1 MRLLPPALCAS
12 PGPARRGGVNPGTAT
27 SSRHP
32 LRHGQP
38 DLVSPGAEPGIRH
51 SCWKNGSG
59 VVFLRD
65 IPLPLM
71 HRPVFLEEQQN
82 PLSVRFVAP
91 QISRVPPRPH
101 QPKVSSHFSVSA
113 RCCLLLGIQDTTTK
127 IPSRTGQIDN
137 SGFFCFSRADFCIVS
152 ILIFLILNF
161 QRAGFVSVWVV
172 WSQRPWWSPDLLCVF
187 PRLSVKSPMEMSS
200 TSSTEKFYRIP
211 EGKGPHSVGCT
222 DLMTENAVEGSFL
235 RLYYPAYDATD
246 IEEARWIPDKEY
258 YQGLSDFL
266 NMYRVVGERL
276 FHYYVGSV
284 TCPAKS
290 NAAFKPEEKYPL
302 LVFSHGLGA
311 FRTIYSAI
319 CIEMASQGFIVAA
332 VEHRDE
338 SASATYYCK
347 RRSVSESQEESMPS
361 MEKEWIYY
369 RKLKTGEEERC
380 LRHKQVQQR
389 AQECIKALNLILK
402 INSGEEVTNVL
413 HSDFDWNSLKDS
425 VDTSRIA
432 VMGHSFGGATVIE
445 SLSKEIRFRCGIA
458 LDVWMLPVGDDI
470 CQNSVQQPLLFI
482 NSEKFQWAENILK
495 IKKLISNDTNKK
507 MITIKGSVHQSFPDF
522 TFVSGGIIARFFKLK
537 GEIDPNEAIDISN
550 RASLAFLQKHLSLK
564 KDFDQWDSLVDGIGA
579 NVIPGTNIDTS
590 PAEPES

>member
-12 PGPARRGGVNPGTAT
+12 PGPARRGGVAPGTAAPP
-27 SSRHP
+27 RHP

-38 DLVSPGAEPGIRH
+38 DLVSPEAAPGIRH
-51 SCWKNGSG
+51 SSWKNGSG

-65 IPLPLM
+65 IPLPLIN
-71 HRPVFLEEQQN
+71 RPVFLEEQQN
-82 PLSVRFVAP
+82 PPSVRFVTP
-91 QISRVPPRPH
+91 QISRVPPRPR
-101 QPKVSSHFSVSA
+101 QQKVSSHFSVSA
-113 RCCLLLGIQDTTTK
+113 RNCLLLGIQDITRK
-127 IPSRTGQIDN
+127 IPSGTG
-137 SGFFCFSRADFCIVS
+137 
-152 ILIFLILNF
+152 
-161 QRAGFVSVWVV
+161 
-172 WSQRPWWSPDLLCVF
+172 
-187 PRLSVKSPMEMSS
+187 LSVKAPMEMWS

-290 NAAFKPEEKYPL
+290 NAAFKPGEKYPL

-347 RRSVSESQEESMPS
+347 RRSVSESQEESTPN

-413 HSDFDWNSLKDS
+413 HSDFDWSSLKDS

-470 CQNSVQQPLLFI
+470 YQNSVQQPLLFI

-550 RASLAFLQKHLSLK
+550 HASLAFLQKHLSLK

-590 PAEPES
+590 PAEPE

>member
-1 MRLLPPALCAS
+1 
-12 PGPARRGGVNPGTAT
+12 
-27 SSRHP
+27 
-32 LRHGQP
+32 
-38 DLVSPGAEPGIRH
+38 
-51 SCWKNGSG
+51 
-59 VVFLRD
+59 
-65 IPLPLM
+65 
-71 HRPVFLEEQQN
+71 
-82 PLSVRFVAP
+82 
-91 QISRVPPRPH
+91 
-101 QPKVSSHFSVSA
+101 
-113 RCCLLLGIQDTTTK
+113 
-127 IPSRTGQIDN
+127 
-137 SGFFCFSRADFCIVS
+137 
-152 ILIFLILNF
+152 
-161 QRAGFVSVWVV
+161 
-172 WSQRPWWSPDLLCVF
+172 
-187 PRLSVKSPMEMSS
+187 MEMWS
-200 TSSTEKFYRIP
+200 TGSTERFYKIP

-222 DLMTENAVEGSFL
+222 DLMTEDAVEGSFL

-266 NMYRVVGERL
+266 NMYRAVGQRL
-276 FHYYVGSV
+276 FHYYV
-284 TCPAKS
+284 AKR
-290 NAAFKPEEKYPL
+290 NASPEITSSWY
-302 LVFSHGLGA
+302 
-311 FRTIYSAI
+311 Y
-319 CIEMASQGFIVAA
+319 
-332 VEHRDE
+332 RDE

-347 RRSVSESQEESMPS
+347 RRSVSESQEESTPN

-413 HSDFDWNSLKDS
+413 HSDFDWSSLEDS

-470 CQNSVQQPLLFI
+470 YQNSIQQPLLFI

-550 RASLAFLQKHLSLK
+550 HASLAFLQKHLSLK
-564 KDFDQWDSLVDGIGA
+564 KDFDRWDSLVDGIGP

-590 PAEPES
+590 PAEPE

>member
-12 PGPARRGGVNPGTAT
+12 PGPARRGGVAPGTAT
-27 SSRHP
+27 PPRHP
-32 LRHGQP
+32 LRLGQP
-38 DLVSPGAEPGIRH
+38 DLVSPEAEPGCRH
-51 SCWKNGSG
+51 SSWKNGSS

-65 IPLPLM
+65 IPLPLI

-82 PLSVRFVAP
+82 PPSVRFVTP
-91 QISRVPPRPH
+91 RVSPLPPRPR

-113 RCCLLLGIQDTTTK
+113 RCCLLLGIQDTTRK
-127 IPSRTGQIDN
+127 IPSGTG
-137 SGFFCFSRADFCIVS
+137 
-152 ILIFLILNF
+152 
-161 QRAGFVSVWVV
+161 
-172 WSQRPWWSPDLLCVF
+172 
-187 PRLSVKSPMEMSS
+187 LSVKAPMEMWS
-200 TSSTEKFYRIP
+200 TTSTERFYRIP

-290 NAAFKPEEKYPL
+290 NAAFKPGEKYPL

-347 RRSVSESQEESMPS
+347 RRSVSESQEESTPN

-470 CQNSVQQPLLFI
+470 YQNSVQQPLLFI

-495 IKKLISNDTNKK
+495 IQKLISNDTNKK

-550 RASLAFLQKHLSLK
+550 HASLAFLQKHLSLK
-564 KDFDQWDSLVDGIGA
+564 KDFDRWDSLVDGIGP

-590 PAEPES
+590 PAEPE

>member
-1 MRLLPPALCAS
+1 MIPSLPH
-12 PGPARRGGVNPGTAT
+12 GGTA
-27 SSRHP
+27 RH
-32 LRHGQP
+32 LGGR
-38 DLVSPGAEPGIRH
+38 GIRRDAQ
-51 SCWKNGSG
+51 SLLGMAPCQKLVFQAQGRFLPGRLSQLKTKAKFGPSPSGRARQWLCLRDRRPPVGAAAAPLAPQGSG
-59 VVFLRD
+59 WPSCSSGRRD
-65 IPLPLM
+65 GSTGRPGHRTPGLP
-71 HRPVFLEEQQN
+71 
-82 PLSVRFVAP
+82 
-91 QISRVPPRPH
+91 
-101 QPKVSSHFSVSA
+101 
-113 RCCLLLGIQDTTTK
+113 
-127 IPSRTGQIDN
+127 
-137 SGFFCFSRADFCIVS
+137 
-152 ILIFLILNF
+152 
-161 QRAGFVSVWVV
+161 
-172 WSQRPWWSPDLLCVF
+172 
-187 PRLSVKSPMEMSS
+187 VKAPMEMW
-200 TSSTEKFYRIP
+200 TNSTERFYRIP

-235 RLYYPAYDATD
+235 RLYYPACDATD
-246 IEEARWIPDKEY
+246 IEEARWIPDREY

-266 NMYRVVGERL
+266 NMYRIVGERL

-290 NAAFKPEEKYPL
+290 NAAFKPGEKYPL
-302 LVFSHGLGA
+302 LIFSHGLGA

-347 RRSVSESQEESMPS
+347 RRSVSESREESTS
-361 MEKEWIYY
+361 NMEKEWIYY

-402 INSGEEVTNVL
+402 ISSGEEVTNVL

-432 VMGHSFGGATVIE
+432 VMGHSFGAATVIE

-470 CQNSVQQPLLFI
+470 YENSVQQPLLFI
-482 NSEKFQWAENILK
+482 NSEKFQWADNILK

-550 RASLAFLQKHLSLK
+550 HASLAFLQKHLSLK
-564 KDFDQWDSLVDGIGA
+564 KDFDKWDSLVDGIGP
-579 NVIPGTNIDTS
+579 NVIPGSNIDIS
-590 PAEPES
+590 PAEPE

>member
-1 MRLLPPALCAS
+1 MRLLSPALCAS
-12 PGPARRGGVNPGTAT
+12 PGPARRGGVTPGSAT
-27 SSRHP
+27 PPRHL

-71 HRPVFLEEQQN
+71 HRPVLLEEQQN
-82 PLSVRFVAP
+82 PPFVRSVAP
-91 QISRVPPRPH
+91 QSSRVLPRPR
-101 QPKVSSHFSVSA
+101 QPKVSSHCSVSA
-113 RCCLLLGIQDTTTK
+113 RRCLLLGIQDTTRK
-127 IPSRTGQIDN
+127 IPSRTG
-137 SGFFCFSRADFCIVS
+137 
-152 ILIFLILNF
+152 
-161 QRAGFVSVWVV
+161 
-172 WSQRPWWSPDLLCVF
+172 
-187 PRLSVKSPMEMSS
+187 LSVNAPMEMWG

-266 NMYRVVGERL
+266 NLYRVVGERL

-290 NAAFKPEEKYPL
+290 NAAFKPGEKYPL
-302 LVFSHGLGA
+302 IVFSHGLGA

-347 RRSVSESQEESMPS
+347 RRSVSESQEEPVPN

-445 SLSKEIRFRCGIA
+445 SLSKEMRFRCGIA
-458 LDVWMLPVGDDI
+458 LDVWMLPVGDDVY
-470 CQNSVQQPLLFI
+470 QNSVQQPLLFI

-550 RASLAFLQKHLSLK
+550 HASLAFLQKHLSLK
-564 KDFDQWDSLVDGIGA
+564 KDFDRWDSLVDGIGP

-590 PAEPES
+590 PAEPE

>member
-1 MRLLPPALCAS
+1 MTLSLPY
-12 PGPARRGGVNPGTAT
+12 RGTAQHLGSRGLRRDAQAVLSMAPCQNFVFQAQGGFLSERLSQLETKAKFGPSPSGRARQSLCLRQRRRPEGAAAARPAPEGRGWPEGT
-27 SSRHP
+27 SCSSGRRDGSRG
-32 LRHGQP
+32 R
-38 DLVSPGAEPGIRH
+38 PG
-51 SCWKNGSG
+51 
-59 VVFLRD
+59 
-65 IPLPLM
+65 
-71 HRPVFLEEQQN
+71 HR
-82 PLSVRFVAP
+82 
-91 QISRVPPRPH
+91 
-101 QPKVSSHFSVSA
+101 
-113 RCCLLLGIQDTTTK
+113 TTD
-127 IPSRTGQIDN
+127 S
-137 SGFFCFSRADFCIVS
+137 
-152 ILIFLILNF
+152 
-161 QRAGFVSVWVV
+161 
-172 WSQRPWWSPDLLCVF
+172 
-187 PRLSVKSPMEMSS
+187 SVKSPIEMWS
-200 TSSTEKFYRIP
+200 TNSTEKFYRIP

-290 NAAFKPEEKYPL
+290 NAAFKPGEKYPL

-347 RRSVSESQEESMPS
+347 RRSVSESQEESPPN

-470 CQNSVQQPLLFI
+470 YQNSVQQPLLFI

-550 RASLAFLQKHLSLK
+550 HASLAFLQKHLSLK
-564 KDFDQWDSLVDGIGA
+564 KDFDQWDSLVDGIGP

-590 PAEPES
+590 PAEPE

>member
-1 MRLLPPALCAS
+1 MRVLPPALGAS
-12 PGPARRGGVNPGTAT
+12 PGPARLGGVTPGTAAPP
-27 SSRHP
+27 RPP

-38 DLVSPGAEPGIRH
+38 GPASPGIEPGLRH
-51 SCWKNGSG
+51 CSWKKGSG

-65 IPLPLM
+65 IPLLLM
-71 HRPVFLEEQQN
+71 HRPVFLEEPQN
-82 PLSVRFVAP
+82 PSSLRFAAP
-91 QISRVPPRPH
+91 QTSRVPPRPP
-101 QPKVSSHFSVSA
+101 QPKVSSHLSVSA
-113 RCCLLLGIQDTTTK
+113 RCCLILGIQDTPRK
-127 IPSRTGQIDN
+127 FPSRTG
-137 SGFFCFSRADFCIVS
+137 
-152 ILIFLILNF
+152 
-161 QRAGFVSVWVV
+161 
-172 WSQRPWWSPDLLCVF
+172 F
-187 PRLSVKSPMEMSS
+187 PVKAPMEMW
-200 TSSTEKFYRIP
+200 TNNTERFYRIP

-235 RLYYPAYDATD
+235 RLYYPACDATD

-266 NMYRVVGERL
+266 NMYRIVGERL

-290 NAAFKPEEKYPL
+290 NAAFKPGEKYPL
-302 LVFSHGLGA
+302 LIFSHGLGA

-319 CIEMASQGFIVAA
+319 CIEMASQGFLVAA

-347 RRSVSESQEESMPS
+347 RRSISESQEESTS
-361 MEKEWIYY
+361 NMEKEWIYY

-413 HSDFDWNSLKDS
+413 HSDFDWKSLKDS

-470 CQNSVQQPLLFI
+470 YQNSVQQPLLFI
-482 NSEKFQWAENILK
+482 NSEKFQWADNILK

-550 RASLAFLQKHLSLK
+550 HASLAFLQKHLSLK
-564 KDFDQWDSLVDGIGA
+564 KDFDKWESLVDGIGP

-590 PAEPES
+590 PAEPE

>member
-1 MRLLPPALCAS
+1 MQHSHRASPRVTLSPPHRGTAQHLGGRGPRWDAQALLRMALCQKLVSRAQGRLLPERLSRLKTKAKFGPSPSGRAQRSLCPRQRRPPVGAAGARPA
-12 PGPARRGGVNPGTAT
+12 P
-27 SSRHP
+27 
-32 LRHGQP
+32 
-38 DLVSPGAEPGIRH
+38 E
-51 SCWKNGSG
+51 GSG
-59 VVFLRD
+59 WPEGTSCPSGQRD
-65 IPLPLM
+65 
-71 HRPVFLEEQQN
+71 
-82 PLSVRFVAP
+82 
-91 QISRVPPRPH
+91 
-101 QPKVSSHFSVSA
+101 
-113 RCCLLLGIQDTTTK
+113 G
-127 IPSRTGQIDN
+127 
-137 SGFFCFSRADFCIVS
+137 SRA
-152 ILIFLILNF
+152 
-161 QRAGFVSVWVV
+161 
-172 WSQRPWWSPDLLCVF
+172 RPGHGTTG
-187 PRLSVKSPMEMSS
+187 LSVKAPMEMWS
-200 TSSTEKFYRIP
+200 TSSTEQFYRIP

-235 RLYYPAYDATD
+235 RLYYPACDATD

-266 NMYRVVGERL
+266 NLYRVVGERL

-290 NAAFKPEEKYPL
+290 NAAFKPGEKYPL

-347 RRSVSESQEESMPS
+347 RRSVSESQEESTPT

-402 INSGEEVTNVL
+402 ISSGEEVTNVL
-413 HSDFDWNSLKDS
+413 HSDFNWNSLKDS

-445 SLSKEIRFRCGIA
+445 SLSKEMRFRCGIA

-470 CQNSVQQPLLFI
+470 YQNSIQQPLLFI

-550 RASLAFLQKHLSLK
+550 HASLAFLQKHLSLK
-564 KDFDQWDSLVDGIGA
+564 KDFDRWDPLVDGIGP

-590 PAEPES
+590 PADPE

>member
-12 PGPARRGGVNPGTAT
+12 PGPAWSGGVTPGTAT
-27 SSRHP
+27 PPRHP

-38 DLVSPGAEPGIRH
+38 DLVSLGAEPGIRH
-51 SCWKNGSG
+51 SSWKNGSG

-71 HRPVFLEEQQN
+71 HRPVFLEQQN
-82 PLSVRFVAP
+82 SPSLRFVAP
-91 QISRVPPRPH
+91 QISRVPARPR

-113 RCCLLLGIQDTTTK
+113 QCCLLLGIQDTTRK
-127 IPSRTGQIDN
+127 IPSRTG
-137 SGFFCFSRADFCIVS
+137 S
-152 ILIFLILNF
+152 
-161 QRAGFVSVWVV
+161 
-172 WSQRPWWSPDLLCVF
+172 
-187 PRLSVKSPMEMSS
+187 SVKAPMEMWS

-290 NAAFKPEEKYPL
+290 NAAFKPGEKYPL

-347 RRSVSESQEESMPS
+347 RRSVSESQEESTPN

-470 CQNSVQQPLLFI
+470 YQNSVQQPLLFI

-550 RASLAFLQKHLSLK
+550 HASLAFLQKHLSLK
-564 KDFDQWDSLVDGIGA
+564 KDFDQWDSLVDGIGP

-590 PAEPES
+590 PAEPE

>member
-1 MRLLPPALCAS
+1 MTLSLPY
-12 PGPARRGGVNPGTAT
+12 RGTAQHLGGRGLRWDAQALLAMAPCQKLAFQAQGRFLPRRLSQLETKAKFGPSPSGRARQSLCLRQRRPPVGAAAARPAPEGRGWPEGT
-27 SSRHP
+27 SCCSGQRDGSR
-32 LRHGQP
+32 GQP
-38 DLVSPGAEPGIRH
+38 GHRIT
-51 SCWKNGSG
+51 GS
-59 VVFLRD
+59 
-65 IPLPLM
+65 
-71 HRPVFLEEQQN
+71 
-82 PLSVRFVAP
+82 
-91 QISRVPPRPH
+91 
-101 QPKVSSHFSVSA
+101 
-113 RCCLLLGIQDTTTK
+113 
-127 IPSRTGQIDN
+127 
-137 SGFFCFSRADFCIVS
+137 
-152 ILIFLILNF
+152 
-161 QRAGFVSVWVV
+161 
-172 WSQRPWWSPDLLCVF
+172 
-187 PRLSVKSPMEMSS
+187 SVKAPMEMWS

-290 NAAFKPEEKYPL
+290 NAAFKPGEKYPL

-347 RRSVSESQEESMPS
+347 RRSVSESQEESTPN

-470 CQNSVQQPLLFI
+470 YQNSVQQPLLFI

-550 RASLAFLQKHLSLK
+550 HASLAFLQKHLSLK
-564 KDFDQWDSLVDGIGA
+564 KDFDQWDSLVDGIGP

-590 PAEPES
+590 PAEPE

>member
-1 MRLLPPALCAS
+1 MRLLSTALCAS
-12 PGPARRGGVNPGTAT
+12 PGPARRGGVTPGTAT
-27 SSRHP
+27 APRHP

-38 DLVSPGAEPGIRH
+38 DLVSPGAEPGTRH
-51 SCWKNGSG
+51 SFWKNGSG
-59 VVFLRD
+59 VVFLCD

-82 PLSVRFVAP
+82 PPSVRFVAP
-91 QISRVPPRPH
+91 RISRVPPRPR
-101 QPKVSSHFSVSA
+101 QPKVSSRFSVSA
-113 RCCLLLGIQDTTTK
+113 PCCLLLGIQDTTRK
-127 IPSRTGQIDN
+127 IPSRTD
-137 SGFFCFSRADFCIVS
+137 S
-152 ILIFLILNF
+152 
-161 QRAGFVSVWVV
+161 
-172 WSQRPWWSPDLLCVF
+172 
-187 PRLSVKSPMEMSS
+187 SVKAPIEMWG
-200 TSSTEKFYRIP
+200 TNSTEKFYRIP

-246 IEEARWIPDKEY
+246 MEEARWIPDKEY

-290 NAAFKPEEKYPL
+290 NAAFKPGEKYPL

-347 RRSVSESQEESMPS
+347 RRSVSESQEESPPN

-470 CQNSVQQPLLFI
+470 YQNSVQQPLLFI

-550 RASLAFLQKHLSLK
+550 HASLAFLQKHLSLK
-564 KDFDQWDSLVDGIGA
+564 KDFDQWDSLVDGIGP

-590 PAEPES
+590 PAEPE

>member
-1 MRLLPPALCAS
+1 MRLLSPALCAS
-12 PGPARRGGVNPGTAT
+12 PGPARRGGVTPGTTAPP
-27 SSRHP
+27 RHP

-38 DLVSPGAEPGIRH
+38 DLVSPGAELGIRH
-51 SCWKNGSG
+51 SFWKNGSG
-59 VVFLRD
+59 VVFLCD

-82 PLSVRFVAP
+82 PPSVRFVAP
-91 QISRVPPRPH
+91 QISRVPPRPR
-101 QPKVSSHFSVSA
+101 QPKISSHFSVSA
-113 RCCLLLGIQDTTTK
+113 PCCLLLGIQDTTRK
-127 IPSRTGQIDN
+127 IPSKTD
-137 SGFFCFSRADFCIVS
+137 S
-152 ILIFLILNF
+152 
-161 QRAGFVSVWVV
+161 
-172 WSQRPWWSPDLLCVF
+172 
-187 PRLSVKSPMEMSS
+187 SVKAPIEMWS
-200 TSSTEKFYRIP
+200 TNSTEKFYRIP

-290 NAAFKPEEKYPL
+290 NAAFKPGEKYPL

-347 RRSVSESQEESMPS
+347 RRSVSESQEECPPN

-470 CQNSVQQPLLFI
+470 YQNSVQQPLLFI

-550 RASLAFLQKHLSLK
+550 HASLAFLQKHLSLK
-564 KDFDQWDSLVDGIGA
+564 KDFDQWDSLVDGIGP

-590 PAEPES
+590 PAEPE

>member
-1 MRLLPPALCAS
+1 MRLLPPALGAS
-12 PGPARRGGVNPGTAT
+12 PGPARLGGVTPGTAAPP
-27 SSRHP
+27 RHP

-38 DLVSPGAEPGIRH
+38 ALVSPGIEPGLRH
-51 SCWKNGSG
+51 SSWKNGSG

-65 IPLPLM
+65 IPLLLM
-71 HRPVFLEEQQN
+71 NRPIFLGEPQN
-82 PLSVRFVAP
+82 PPSVRFVAP
-91 QISRVPPRPH
+91 QTSRVPPRPP
-101 QPKVSSHFSVSA
+101 QPKISSHLSVSA
-113 RCCLLLGIQDTTTK
+113 RCCLILRIQDTPRK
-127 IPSRTGQIDN
+127 FPSRTG
-137 SGFFCFSRADFCIVS
+137 
-152 ILIFLILNF
+152 L
-161 QRAGFVSVWVV
+161 
-172 WSQRPWWSPDLLCVF
+172 P
-187 PRLSVKSPMEMSS
+187 VKAPMEMW
-200 TSSTEKFYRIP
+200 TNSTERFYRIP

-235 RLYYPAYDATD
+235 RLYYPARDATD
-246 IEEARWIPDKEY
+246 TEEARWIPDREY

-266 NMYRVVGERL
+266 NMYRIVGERL

-290 NAAFKPEEKYPL
+290 NAAFKPGEKYPL
-302 LVFSHGLGA
+302 LIFSHGLGA

-347 RRSVSESQEESMPS
+347 RRSVSESQEESTS
-361 MEKEWIYY
+361 NMEKEWIYY

-402 INSGEEVTNVL
+402 ISSGEEVTNVL

-470 CQNSVQQPLLFI
+470 YQNSVQQPLLFI
-482 NSEKFQWAENILK
+482 NSEKFQWADNILK
-495 IKKLISNDTNKK
+495 IKKLISNDANKK

-550 RASLAFLQKHLSLK
+550 HASLAFLQKHLSLK
-564 KDFDQWDSLVDGIGA
+564 KDFDKWDSLVDGIGP
-579 NVIPGTNIDTS
+579 NVIPGSNIDIS
-590 PAEPES
+590 PAEPE

>member
-127 IPSRTGQIDN
+127 IPSRT
-137 SGFFCFSRADFCIVS
+137 
-152 ILIFLILNF
+152 
-161 QRAGFVSVWVV
+161 
-172 WSQRPWWSPDLLCVF
+172 
-187 PRLSVKSPMEMSS
+187 VKSPMEMSS

-590 PAEPES
+590 PAEPE

>member
-1 MRLLPPALCAS
+1 MTLSLPYRGTAPHRGGRGLRWDALGMAPCQKLVFQAQGRFLPERLSQLKTKAKFGPSPSGRARQSLCLLREQQRRPPEGAAAA
-12 PGPARRGGVNPGTAT
+12 GPAPEGRGWPEGTSCTSGRRDG
-27 SSRHP
+27 SR
-32 LRHGQP
+32 GQP
-38 DLVSPGAEPGIRH
+38 G
-51 SCWKNGSG
+51 
-59 VVFLRD
+59 
-65 IPLPLM
+65 
-71 HRPVFLEEQQN
+71 HR
-82 PLSVRFVAP
+82 
-91 QISRVPPRPH
+91 
-101 QPKVSSHFSVSA
+101 
-113 RCCLLLGIQDTTTK
+113 TT
-127 IPSRTGQIDN
+127 
-137 SGFFCFSRADFCIVS
+137 A
-152 ILIFLILNF
+152 
-161 QRAGFVSVWVV
+161 
-172 WSQRPWWSPDLLCVF
+172 
-187 PRLSVKSPMEMSS
+187 LSVKAPMEMWG

-235 RLYYPAYDATD
+235 RLYYPAHDATD

-266 NMYRVVGERL
+266 NLYRVVGERL

-290 NAAFKPEEKYPL
+290 NAAFKPGEKYPL
-302 LVFSHGLGA
+302 IVFSHGLGA

-347 RRSVSESQEESMPS
+347 RRSVSESQEESVPN

-470 CQNSVQQPLLFI
+470 YQNSVQQPLLFI

-550 RASLAFLQKHLSLK
+550 HASLAFLQKHLSLK
-564 KDFDQWDSLVDGIGA
+564 KDFDQWDSLVDGIGP

-590 PAEPES
+590 PAEPE

>member
-1 MRLLPPALCAS
+1 MRLLPPALGAS
-12 PGPARRGGVNPGTAT
+12 PGPARLGGVTPGTAAPP
-27 SSRHP
+27 RYP

-38 DLVSPGAEPGIRH
+38 ALGSPGIEPGLRH
-51 SCWKNGSG
+51 SSWKNGSG

-65 IPLPLM
+65 IPLLLM
-71 HRPVFLEEQQN
+71 NRPIFLEEPQN

-91 QISRVPPRPH
+91 QTSRVPPRPP
-101 QPKVSSHFSVSA
+101 QPKVSSHLSVSA
-113 RCCLLLGIQDTTTK
+113 RCCLILRIQDTPRK
-127 IPSRTGQIDN
+127 FPSRTG
-137 SGFFCFSRADFCIVS
+137 
-152 ILIFLILNF
+152 L
-161 QRAGFVSVWVV
+161 
-172 WSQRPWWSPDLLCVF
+172 P
-187 PRLSVKSPMEMSS
+187 VKAPMEMW
-200 TSSTEKFYRIP
+200 TNSTERFYRIP

-235 RLYYPAYDATD
+235 RLYYPACDATD
-246 IEEARWIPDKEY
+246 IEEARWIPDREY

-266 NMYRVVGERL
+266 NMYRIVGERL

-290 NAAFKPEEKYPL
+290 NAAFKPGEKYPL
-302 LVFSHGLGA
+302 LIFSHGLGA

-347 RRSVSESQEESMPS
+347 RRSVSESREESTS
-361 MEKEWIYY
+361 NMEKEWIYY

-402 INSGEEVTNVL
+402 ISSGEEVTNVL

-432 VMGHSFGGATVIE
+432 VMGHSFGAATVIE

-470 CQNSVQQPLLFI
+470 YENSVQQPLLFI
-482 NSEKFQWAENILK
+482 NSEKFQWADNILK

-550 RASLAFLQKHLSLK
+550 HASLAFLQKHLSLK
-564 KDFDQWDSLVDGIGA
+564 KDFDKWDSLVDGIGP
-579 NVIPGTNIDTS
+579 NVIPGSNIDIS
-590 PAEPES
+590 PAEPE

>member
-1 MRLLPPALCAS
+1 MRLFAPALCAS
-12 PGPARRGGVNPGTAT
+12 PGPARLGGVTSGTAT
-27 SSRHP
+27 QPRHP

-38 DLVSPGAEPGIRH
+38 LLVPPGIEPRLRH
-51 SCWKNGSG
+51 SSCKNGSG
-59 VVFLRD
+59 VIFLRD
-65 IPLPLM
+65 IPLVLM
-71 HRPVFLEEQQN
+71 HRPVFLEELQN
-82 PLSVRFVAP
+82 PLFVRFVAP
-91 QISRVPPRPH
+91 QPFRVPPRPP
-101 QPKVSSHFSVSA
+101 QPKVSPRVSVRA
-113 RCCLLLGIQDTTTK
+113 RCCLILGIQDTPREF
-127 IPSRTGQIDN
+127 PSRTG
-137 SGFFCFSRADFCIVS
+137 
-152 ILIFLILNF
+152 L
-161 QRAGFVSVWVV
+161 
-172 WSQRPWWSPDLLCVF
+172 P
-187 PRLSVKSPMEMSS
+187 VKAPMEMWSN
-200 TSSTEKFYRIP
+200 STERFCRIP

-235 RLYYPAYDATD
+235 RLYYPACDATD

-290 NAAFKPEEKYPL
+290 NAAFKPGEKYPL
-302 LVFSHGLGA
+302 LIFSHGLGA

-347 RRSVSESQEESMPS
+347 RRSISESQEESTS
-361 MEKEWIYY
+361 NMEKEWIYY

-413 HSDFDWNSLKDS
+413 HSNFDWNSLKDS

-445 SLSKEIRFRCGIA
+445 SLSKELRFRCGIA

-470 CQNSVQQPLLFI
+470 YQNSVQQPLLFI
-482 NSEKFQWAENILK
+482 NSEKFQWADNILK

-550 RASLAFLQKHLSLK
+550 HASLAFLQKHLSLK
-564 KDFDQWDSLVDGIGA
+564 KDFDKWDSLVDGIGP
-579 NVIPGTNIDTS
+579 NVIPGTNIDIS
-590 PAEPES
+590 PAEPE

>member
-1 MRLLPPALCAS
+1 MRLLSPALCAS
-12 PGPARRGGVNPGTAT
+12 PGPARRGGVTPGTAT
-27 SSRHP
+27 APRHP

-38 DLVSPGAEPGIRH
+38 DIVSPGAEPGTRH
-51 SCWKNGSG
+51 SFWKNGSG
-59 VVFLRD
+59 VVFLCD

-82 PLSVRFVAP
+82 PPSVRFVAP
-91 QISRVPPRPH
+91 HISRVPPRPR
-101 QPKVSSHFSVSA
+101 QPKVSSRFSVSA
-113 RCCLLLGIQDTTTK
+113 PCCLLLGIQDTTRK
-127 IPSRTGQIDN
+127 IPSGTD
-137 SGFFCFSRADFCIVS
+137 S
-152 ILIFLILNF
+152 
-161 QRAGFVSVWVV
+161 
-172 WSQRPWWSPDLLCVF
+172 
-187 PRLSVKSPMEMSS
+187 SVKAPIEMWG
-200 TSSTEKFYRIP
+200 TNSTEKFYRIP

-246 IEEARWIPDKEY
+246 MEEARWIPDKEY

-290 NAAFKPEEKYPL
+290 NAAFKPGEKYPL

-347 RRSVSESQEESMPS
+347 RRSVSESQEESPPN

-470 CQNSVQQPLLFI
+470 YQNSVQQPLLFI

-550 RASLAFLQKHLSLK
+550 HASLAFLQKHLSLK
-564 KDFDQWDSLVDGIGA
+564 KDFDQWDSLVDGIGP

-590 PAEPES
+590 PAEPE